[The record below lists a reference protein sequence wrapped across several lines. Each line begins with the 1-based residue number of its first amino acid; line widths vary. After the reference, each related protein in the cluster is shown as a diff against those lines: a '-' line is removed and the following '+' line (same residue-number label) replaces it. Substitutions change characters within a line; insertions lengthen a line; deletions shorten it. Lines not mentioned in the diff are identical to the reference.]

1 VTAAALVR
9 AQAVL
14 ESFDPAPDGEQ
25 VVVGVRRVQGNA
37 YRSHLWVVPG
47 SGGRPRQLTRG
58 AVRDTGPRVSP
69 DGRWVAFVRAPSR
82 QPGAKGDTTAQ
93 AWVIPLAGSRPRR
106 LTRLTHGVESVRW
119 SPDGTRLA
127 LLGAG
132 GEPRFVVGRPREGV
146 EPVARHITRT
156 DWRDDATGL
165 VDRRTHLW
173 VVDLERGSQPR
184 QLTSGDFDAANPA
197 WSPDGKWIAFDADM
211 EPDWNVRY
219 RYRIFRVPAAGGRV
233 RELVSLAGDARAPAY
248 SPDGRHLAFLGIDVA
263 DPLVGELERVWLAT
277 ATGKHACCLTPDLDD
292 GIGGWAWADLGM
304 AEEVEAPQWDGNDQL
319 LVTVGRRGRVL
330 PYLITS
336 DAAELVSPVVTPLVD
351 ESMRL
356 IAGTVTARAG
366 RRFISAAWDGR
377 ASELYALTDGR
388 LRRLTTLGS
397 RWEDRY
403 RRFDLEEL
411 TVPGPGGPIQVWLA
425 SPRGAGDGPLPTI
438 LHFHGGPNG
447 AWGPGGTMDSL
458 LLTAH
463 GYRVAMP
470 NIRGSTTHGRAWI
483 DALAGNWGKVDAADV
498 DAVTDALVDRDL
510 ADARRLGLMGLS
522 YGGYLTQ
529 WMAGHTGR
537 YRAAI
542 AENGV
547 GNVLSAWGES
557 YFGVHYG
564 RMYGQGDPLTP
575 DGAMSLWH
583 QSPLARAADI
593 RTPLLLLQAEEDRNC
608 PPGSNEQLFVALKV
622 LGRETEWVL
631 YPEEHHEM
639 KNYGRPD
646 RRIDRMDRH
655 LDWFDRHLRRAGRPR
670 RAASSSRD

>member
-1 VTAAALVR
+1 MTELVG
-9 AQAVL
+9 L
-14 ESFDPAPDGEQ
+14 K
-25 VVVGVRRVQGNA
+25 
-37 YRSHLWVVPG
+37 G
-47 SGGRPRQLTRG
+47 S
-58 AVRDTGPRVSP
+58 A
-69 DGRWVAFVRAPSR
+69 RAPSY
-82 QPGAKGDTTAQ
+82 
-93 AWVIPLAGSRPRR
+93 
-106 LTRLTHGVESVRW
+106 
-119 SPDGTRLA
+119 
-127 LLGAG
+127 
-132 GEPRFVVGRPREGV
+132 
-146 EPVARHITRT
+146 
-156 DWRDDATGL
+156 
-165 VDRRTHLW
+165 
-173 VVDLERGSQPR
+173 
-184 QLTSGDFDAANPA
+184 
-197 WSPDGKWIAFDADM
+197 SPDGKW
-211 EPDWNVRY
+211 
-219 RYRIFRVPAAGGRV
+219 
-233 RELVSLAGDARAPAY
+233 LS
-248 SPDGRHLAFLGIDVA
+248 FLGIDVDHPETG
-263 DPLVGELERVWLAT
+263 DPERVWLAT
-277 ATGKHACCLTPDLDD
+277 QTGKHACCLTPDLDD
-292 GIGGWAWADLGM
+292 GVGGWAWADLGM
-304 AEEVEAPQWDGNDQL
+304 AEEVEAPQWDGSGQL
-319 LVTVGRRGRVL
+319 LVTIGRRGRVL
-330 PYLITS
+330 PYRIAPEDGLEIGH
-336 DAAELVSPVVTPLVD
+336 EVGRLVATMEPLVD
-351 ESMRL
+351 EETRM
-356 IAGTVTARAG
+356 IAGTITARNG
-366 RRFISAAWDGR
+366 RRFLTAAVDGR
-377 ASELYALTDGR
+377 ASELYELTDGR

-425 SPRGAGDGPLPTI
+425 SPRGAGDGPLPSI

-470 NIRGSTTHGRAWI
+470 NIRGSTTHGRAWM

-498 DAVTDALVDRDL
+498 DAVTDALVDRGL

-529 WMAGHTGR
+529 WMTVHADR
-537 YRAAI
+537 YRAAV

-575 DGAMSLWH
+575 DGAMSLWD

-646 RRIDRMDRH
+646 RRIDRMERH
-655 LDWFDRHLRRAGRPR
+655 LAWFDRHLRRAGRAAPSVR
-670 RAASSSRD
+670 GKAAEPKAGSKGATAGRSAAVTSGRAAGRARPW